1 MIDRKNKLVK
11 KLKKPKKPKKKL
23 YINHIISLIMLIT
36 MFSNIYVF
44 ASEENENSTD
54 ALVDAVKES
63 ISKSVGLDEYIE
75 NINESISETEI
86 EGIDFED
93 IASSLITTNNIDYKN
108 IILKLL
114 SVFFTEVVG
123 SFKGATIIYVIT
135 LIMAVISSMELE
147 KNSDITKIAHLACF
161 AGVATISITTFI
173 DIITSFKKVIG
184 ILTTLMQ
191 TISPFLMAILI
202 STGAITSTGI
212 IEPMLLFI
220 ASAVGFIV
228 NYVVVPFFS
237 ISVAINVISAIS
249 ENFNLKKT
257 SKLFSSSAIWIVG
270 VMLTFFLGVLTLE
283 TNLTVSVDALAV
295 KTTQS
300 AVSNFVPVVGK
311 FFSDSF
317 ESVVG
322 ATQIIGKVG
331 GTIGIIAVL
340 IVALVPVIK
349 IVGVMIIYSVL
360 AALMEPVCKEE
371 NVIKFI
377 SSFANVYKNL
387 LGVLIG
393 ITILFVISTGIILNL
408 IGSVIK

>member
-1 MIDRKNKLVK
+1 MVKRKIRKIIIYIFLLISFQTTLFNSCIFAENMESENVGETVK
-11 KLKKPKKPKKKL
+11 A
-23 YINHIISLIMLIT
+23 
-36 MFSNIYVF
+36 NI
-44 ASEENENSTD
+44 EKN
-54 ALVDAVKES
+54 
-63 ISKSVGLDEYIE
+63 VGIDEYIE
-75 NINESISETEI
+75 KVNESVKEF
-86 EGIDFED
+86 GIDGIEFED
-93 IASSLITTNNIDYKN
+93 IATSLIKTNNIDYKN
-108 IILKLL
+108 IVCKLL
-114 SVFFTEVVG
+114 SFFLKEMMT
-123 SFKGATIIYVIT
+123 SFKGGISIYLVT
-135 LIMAVISSMELE
+135 LLMAVISSIELE
-147 KNSDITKIAHLACF
+147 KKSDVTKIAHLACF
-161 AGVATISITTFI
+161 AAIAVIAITSFV
-173 DIITSFKKVIG
+173 DIITMFKNVIG
-184 ILTTLMQ
+184 TLTTLMQ
-191 TISPFLMAILI
+191 IISPFLMAILI

-212 IEPMLLFI
+212 IEPMLLFV

-249 ENFNLKKT
+249 ENLSFSKT

-270 VMLTFFLGVLTLE
+270 VLLTFFLGVLALE
-283 TNLTVSVDALAV
+283 TNLTASVDTLAV

-322 ATQIIGKVG
+322 ATQVIGKVG
-331 GTIGIIAVL
+331 GTLGILSVI
-340 IVALVPVIK
+340 IVAIVPVIK
-349 IVGVMIIYSVL
+349 IIGVVAIYSIL
-360 AALMEPVCKEE
+360 SALMEPICKEE

-408 IGSVIK
+408 VGSVVK

>member
-1 MIDRKNKLVK
+1 MRRIKKKTKEKRGKNILSKVKYIVRIFLVICIVFNSYVLANEENLADTVKENISESIGMDEFVK
-11 KLKKPKKPKKKL
+11 K
-23 YINHIISLIMLIT
+23 
-36 MFSNIYVF
+36 
-44 ASEENENSTD
+44 
-54 ALVDAVKES
+54 
-63 ISKSVGLDEYIE
+63 
-75 NINESISETEI
+75 INESVKQTEI
-86 EGIDFED
+86 DGIDFEE
-93 IASSLITTNNIDYKN
+93 IASSLIKTNNIDYKN
-108 IILKLL
+108 IILKIVSL
-114 SVFFTEVVG
+114 FFREIMSTL
-123 SFKGATIIYVIT
+123 KGAIAIYLVA
-135 LIMAVISSMELE
+135 LIMAIISSMEIE
-147 KNSDITKIAHLACF
+147 KNSDVTKIAHLACF
-161 AGVATISITTFI
+161 AAIATISITSFI
-173 DIITSFKKVIG
+173 DIIASFKNVIG
-184 ILTTLMQ
+184 TLTTLMQ
-191 TISPFLMAILI
+191 IISPFLMAVLI

-212 IEPMLLFI
+212 IEPMLLFV

-249 ENFNLKKT
+249 ENLSFSKT
-257 SKLFSSSAIWIVG
+257 AKLFSSTAIWVVG
-270 VMLTFFLGVLTLE
+270 VLLTFFLGVLALE
-283 TNLTVSVDALAV
+283 TNLTISVDTLAV

-331 GTIGIIAVL
+331 GTIGIIAV
-340 IVALVPVIK
+340 IVVSVVPIIK
-349 IVGVMIIYSVL
+349 IIGVMVIYNVL
-360 AALMEPVCKEE
+360 AALIEPVCKEE

-408 IGSVIK
+408 VGSVVK

>member
-1 MIDRKNKLVK
+1 MINRKNKLVK
-11 KLKKPKKPKKKL
+11 KLKKPKKKI
-23 YINHIISLIMLIT
+23 YINYIISLIMLIT

-44 ASEENENSTD
+44 ASEENESSTD
-54 ALVDAVKES
+54 ALVDTVKES
-63 ISKSVGLDEYIE
+63 ISKTVGLDEYIE